1 MNHPLYKSCLLLLSG
16 LAVASMSA
24 CSTLRREPDAATL
37 QSIPN
42 RIQKG
47 VSTQDSVRNML
58 GEAKRKEVYPT
69 GERWLYGSATNT
81 ESVQGAVGDQL
92 LSTGIGMIPYAGSA
106 INSMRSIAR
115 VGSKQKPGA
124 TIDFDQRGVVQNYA
138 VQMQ

>member
-1 MNHPLYKSCLLLLSG
+1 
-16 LAVASMSA
+16 MSA